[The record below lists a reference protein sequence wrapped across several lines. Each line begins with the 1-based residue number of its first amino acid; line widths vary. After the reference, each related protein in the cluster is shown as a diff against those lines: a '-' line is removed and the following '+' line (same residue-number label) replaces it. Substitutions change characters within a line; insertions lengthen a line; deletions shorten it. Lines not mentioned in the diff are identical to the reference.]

1 MPQLALGL
9 AAACA
14 ASILFDAAVALQALE
29 ARAVPSAYSM
39 RPSLLVRLLR
49 RRGWV
54 IATALAILGFPFQV
68 LALSLAP
75 LSVVQ
80 PALAVGLLLLLAL
93 GVRIL
98 GERVGR
104 RELLATC
111 AIIAGVAGA
120 SVAAPEESSSHADA
134 LALALV
140 LVPLGALAAAP
151 FALPRCPPGLM
162 VLGAGCAFAW
172 TSLSAKILADE
183 LSSGALLVALA
194 WLAGI
199 GVAALLGLLAEM
211 SALQRRPAVVVAPT
225 VFVVQVVVPVAVAP
239 LIGGESWG
247 ATPLNGGV
255 IVASLLVV
263 VTGAVALMRSPAVSS
278 LLSPPA
284 PEPGDGNGAEAAILE
299 LEHQRT

>member
-1 MPQLALGL
+1 MQLALGL

-29 ARAVPSAYSM
+29 ARAVPSKHSM
-39 RPSLLVRLLR
+39 RPSFLVRLLR

-54 IATALAILGFPFQV
+54 FATGLAILGFPFQV
-68 LALSLAP
+68 LALALAP

-93 GVRIL
+93 GVRML
-98 GERVGR
+98 GEPVGR
-104 RELLATC
+104 REVLATC

-120 SVAAPEESSSHADA
+120 SIAAPAASSSHAGA

-151 FALPRCPPGLM
+151 FALRRCPPALM
-162 VLGAGCAFAW
+162 VLGAGCAYAW
-172 TSLSAKILADE
+172 TSLGAKILADQ
-183 LSSGALLVALA
+183 LSSGALLVGLA

-211 SALQRRPAVVVAPT
+211 SALQRRAAVIVAPT

-239 LIGGESWG
+239 LIGGESWT
-247 ATPLNGGV
+247 ATPLHGGV

-263 VTGAVALMRSPAVSS
+263 VSGAVALMRSPAVSS
-278 LLSPPA
+278 LLAAPA
-284 PEPGDGNGAEAAILE
+284 PEPVDGDRAEASVLE
-299 LEHQRT
+299 LEHQRA

>member
-1 MPQLALGL
+1 
-9 AAACA
+9 
-14 ASILFDAAVALQALE
+14 
-29 ARAVPSAYSM
+29 
-39 RPSLLVRLLR
+39 
-49 RRGWV
+49 
-54 IATALAILGFPFQV
+54 
-68 LALSLAP
+68 
-75 LSVVQ
+75 VQ

-93 GVRIL
+93 GVRML

-120 SVAAPEESSSHADA
+120 SIAAPEESSSHADA
-134 LALALV
+134 LGLALV

-151 FALPRCPPGLM
+151 FSLPRCPPSLM
-162 VLGAGCAFAW
+162 VLGAGCAYAW

-183 LSSGALLVALA
+183 LSSGALLVGLA

-211 SALQRRPAVVVAPT
+211 SALQRRPAV
-225 VFVVQVVVPVAVAP
+225 FVVQVVVPVAVAP

-247 ATPLNGGV
+247 ATPLHGAV

-263 VTGAVALMRSPAVSS
+263 VTGAVALMRSPAVS
-278 LLSPPA
+278 LLLAAPG
-284 PEPGDGNGAEAAILE
+284 PEPVDGDGAQAAVLE
-299 LEHQRT
+299 LEHQRA